1 LEQSLTNHKPKI
13 LVLDEDLLA
22 LELYSRELSMDYEVL
37 ISADAHES
45 LHSLS
50 SYQPDVLV
58 IEPATNNNAGWE
70 VLMSIAA
77 LENPPNV
84 ILCST
89 QDDRPQQPCPSIDRY
104 LVKPVLP
111 VTLHTLVD
119 QIMAKRLHHLHQRL
133 DQD

>member
-1 LEQSLTNHKPKI
+1 LATCKPKI

-22 LELYSRELSMDYEVL
+22 LELYSRELSMDYEVVT
-37 ISADAHES
+37 SADVGES
-45 LHSLS
+45 LDWLT

-58 IEPATNNNAGWE
+58 IEPATSNNTGWE
-70 VLMSIAA
+70 VLSGITA
-77 LENPPNV
+77 LQNPPNV

-89 QDDRPQQPCPSIDRY
+89 QDDRPQQPIPAIDRY

-111 VTLHTLVD
+111 ADLHALVD
-119 QIMAKRLHHLHQRL
+119 QIMAKRLHHLHPRL